1 MRRAAAFLVWVKVWD
16 ELDFMLPQEADG
28 GRNGVVG
35 FAHGCSAGKK
45 TAAILPRAGKGG
57 RFLLA

>member
-1 MRRAAAFLVWVKVWD
+1 MRRAAAFLVWVKVRD

-45 TAAILPRAGKGG
+45 NSGHLTTA
-57 RFLLA
+57 